1 MPLGQQAFPQ
11 LPSRPLQQK
20 PQKVSKEQPADGGAD
35 PALARLLT
43 SLQLHRFLPQFA
55 KVTLTP
61 FVLAARTAGSRTLT
75 CLAAQEEMD
84 MEAFGML
91 TDEDLQEMDI
101 AKGPRLKLLQAV
113 QAVNAAREA
122 RPVR

>member
-55 KVTLTP
+55 KVTLTHLLWQP
-61 FVLAARTAGSRTLT
+61 VPPAHGHPLALLRRRRWIWKH
-75 CLAAQEEMD
+75 LAC
-84 MEAFGML
+84 
-91 TDEDLQEMDI
+91 
-101 AKGPRLKLLQAV
+101 
-113 QAVNAAREA
+113 
-122 RPVR
+122 

>member
-1 MPLGQQAFPQ
+1 MFWQAC
-11 LPSRPLQQK
+11 
-20 PQKVSKEQPADGGAD
+20 
-35 PALARLLT
+35 
-43 SLQLHRFLPQFA
+43 
-55 KVTLTP
+55 
-61 FVLAARTAGSRTLT
+61 TAGSLT
-75 CLAAQEEMD
+75 PTCHAAQEEMD